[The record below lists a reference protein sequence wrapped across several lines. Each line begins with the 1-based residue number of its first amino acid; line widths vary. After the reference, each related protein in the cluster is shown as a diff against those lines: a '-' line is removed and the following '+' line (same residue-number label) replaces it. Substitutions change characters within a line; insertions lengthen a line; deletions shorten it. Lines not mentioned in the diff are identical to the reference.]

1 MDNIENVEEFD
12 EELAK
17 DFMDVCTKVNERA
30 KEQRDMFDAFDKA
43 FSYFDELFKDY
54 EGA

>member
-1 MDNIENVEEFD
+1 MDDVENVEEFD

-30 KEQRDMFDAFDKA
+30 KENRELFDALDKT